1 MGLFIRHFCA
11 LILGLACFAPVFLS
25 NRQFA
30 FRDSGDFYY
39 PLYLRVQ
46 QEWRAG
52 RLPSWEPEENGGVP
66 LLGNPTAAVLYPGK
80 LIYAVLP
87 YPWAARTYVI
97 VHVGLA
103 YTAMWILMRGWGVSP
118 SGRALAALGY
128 AFGGPVLLQYCNV
141 IFLVGA
147 AWMPLAFL
155 AIDRWIRAGRTQSLI
170 WLAVVLAMQILGGD
184 AEAAY
189 LAMLAAIGYAAGLFV
204 TARPRRTR
212 SLIFLTVGLSVAYA
226 GLLAW
231 SLWAEPLGRISRVWW
246 RPPAPR
252 LALLCWIAIGGAV
265 LARWW
270 RVRTWRAESRLL
282 GLAGSAALAIAL
294 AGIQLVPSLE
304 FIGQSPRGGATTA
317 PATIYDL
324 SIHPA
329 RVLEGIWP
337 GFFGTITQG
346 NRRWVQALPPTYD
359 HLVWMESIYLGGF
372 TLCLGLAAAGVRRVA
387 SCRGWLTAV
396 AIAGLAG
403 GLGSYGS
410 PLFWARSIPAL
421 QPLVGSHVSSSEGWP
436 DPSAIPDGVGSPY
449 WFLTVAMPG
458 FGAFRY
464 PGKLLVIASLAICG
478 LAGLGW
484 DDLRGGASRRTSWI
498 AVAALVTSLLGAF
511 CLALPLSRAAFVNFL
526 QARPDMT
533 TTVFGPLETA
543 GAIGDAW
550 RALAQGGVVAAL
562 LLILA
567 RSRHHTTAGYLAVA
581 VSALDLGLAHGP
593 LIYTV
598 PQGTFDDKP
607 KAVAV
612 IEKAEAKDPAPG
624 PFRIHRQANW
634 APGAWL
640 ARGSPGRLEDIA
652 RWERSNL
659 RPKYAIT
666 ELLAY
671 AFTRGTA
678 ELSDLIP
685 FFDTMRIQLDP
696 ETCRRHGFPEGYQVV
711 YFTRRGFDLWNARYF
726 ILPARIAFGSRFRG
740 VLSFL
745 PRTTE
750 IDPPPGSFDGPE
762 GEARRQRWLLE
773 DDVQVLRNEAA
784 FPRAWIVHR
793 ARFPIPISSP
803 TDLRRLMD
811 EILYQDDEL
820 WHVEDRRVFD
830 PRAVAWLEVSDE
842 ERKSIAAALSGSQP
856 DASETVK
863 IEGYRSDR
871 VELSAQLTSPGIIIL
886 ADVFYPGWELTIDGT
901 PAHILRANRAMR
913 GALVPAGIHRLV
925 YTYRPASLRLGVMI
939 SMVGAL
945 LWLALLWRSR
955 GSTRVSGLLQ
965 VKGG

>member
-1 MGLFIRHFCA
+1 MARLFRLGCPLLLGLF
-11 LILGLACFAPVFLS
+11 CFSPVLFAD
-25 NRQFA
+25 RQFA
-30 FRDSGDFYY
+30 FRDAGDFYY

-52 RLPSWEPEENGGVP
+52 RLPLWEPEENGGVP

-87 YPWAARTYVI
+87 YPWAARIYVI
-97 VHVGLA
+97 AHVGLSYA
-103 YTAMWILMRGWGVSP
+103 AMWILMRGWGVSP

-155 AIDRWIRAGRTQSLI
+155 AIDRWVRAGHAQSLA

-184 AEAAY
+184 PEAAY

-204 TARPRRTR
+204 AACPRRTR
-212 SLIFLTVGLSVAYA
+212 LLVLVTMGLSVAYA
-226 GLLAW
+226 ALLAW
-231 SLWAEPLGRISRVWW
+231 SLWAEPLGRISRAWW
-246 RPPAPR
+246 RPSAPR
-252 LALLCWIAIGGAV
+252 LAFLCWIVMGGAM
-265 LARWW
+265 LARWSRLRPW
-270 RVRTWRAESRLL
+270 GAESRLL

-337 GFFGTITQG
+337 GFFGTITEG

-359 HLVWMESIYLGGF
+359 HLVWMESVYLGGF
-372 TLCLGLAAAGVRRVA
+372 TLCLGLAAAGMRRV
-387 SCRGWLTAV
+387 SSYRGWLIAV

-410 PLFWARSIPAL
+410 PLFWARSIPPL
-421 QPLVGSHVSSSEGWP
+421 QPLVGAHVSSSEGWP
-436 DPSAIPDGVGSPY
+436 DPSAIPDGVGGPY

-458 FGAFRY
+458 FGSFRY

-484 DDLRGGASRRTSWI
+484 DDLRAGASRRTSWI

-511 CLALPLSRAAFVNFL
+511 CLAFPLTRAAFVDYL
-526 QARPDMT
+526 QARPDIT
-533 TTVFGPLETA
+533 TTVFGPLETT

-550 RALAQGGVVAAL
+550 RALAQGGVMAAL
-562 LLILA
+562 LLVLA
-567 RSRHHTTAGYLAVA
+567 RNRHHTTAGYLAVA
-581 VSALDLGLAHGP
+581 ISALDLGLAHVP
-593 LIYTV
+593 LVYTV
-598 PQGTFDDKP
+598 PQSTFDHKP
-607 KAVAV
+607 KAAEV
-612 IEKAEAKDPAPG
+612 IERAEAKDPTPG

-652 RWERSNL
+652 RWERGNL

-666 ELLAY
+666 EPLAY

-685 FFDTMRIQLDP
+685 FFDIMRIQLDP

-750 IDPPPGSFDGPE
+750 IDPPPGSFEGPE
-762 GEARRQRWLLE
+762 GETHRKHWLLE

-793 ARFPIPISSP
+793 ARFPNPISSA

-820 WHVEDRRVFD
+820 WHVDGRRVYD
-830 PRAVAWLEVSDE
+830 PRVTAWLELTDDQ
-842 ERKSIAAALSGSQP
+842 RKAIGPALSGADP
-856 DASETVK
+856 DASETVSVVS
-863 IEGYRSDR
+863 YDSDR
-871 VELSAQLTSPGIIIL
+871 VELAARLNSPGLLVL
-886 ADVFYPGWELTIDGT
+886 ADVYYPGWELTIDGE
-901 PAHILRANRAMR
+901 PAPILRANRAMR
-913 GALVPAGIHRLV
+913 GALLSQGNHRLV
-925 YTYRPASLRLGVMI
+925 YTYRPASVRVGAVISILGVLTFL
-939 SMVGAL
+939 AW
-945 LWLALLWRSR
+945 LWQSR
-955 GSTRVSGLLQ
+955 AKEQPKAAGE
-965 VKGG
+965 